1 MAGTLFIPVR
11 KYVAQYVNKTKK
23 KVLFGHVNASKTANM
38 SYILRNY
45 EDTRKEYEDTLEN
58 HNVLF
63 KQTFHTK
70 KIYKRD
76 EELYLAFHRAAKPVL
91 KKMSAKRKK
100 LATLTKWSSLQD
112 KEVLGDKLPSI
123 LILKVAEFIP
133 DKISLE
139 NTKP

>member
-1 MAGTLFIPVR
+1 
-11 KYVAQYVNKTKK
+11 
-23 KVLFGHVNASKTANM
+23 M

-45 EDTRKEYEDTLEN
+45 EETRKEYEDTLKK

-70 KIYKRD
+70 KSLLRRD

-133 DKISLE
+133 DKITLE
-139 NTKP
+139 TNKN